1 MVAEIRTNHMT
12 WGFKILTMEFNVNGE
27 PCKFVGEIVKEMK
40 FLESKDVKKPSLA
53 GKYNFLLQICS
64 IDGYV

>member
-1 MVAEIRTNHMT
+1 M
-12 WGFKILTMEFNVNGE
+12 KD
-27 PCKFVGEIVKEMK
+27 MK
-40 FLESKDVKKPSLA
+40 FLESKDVKKTSLA